1 MSRRRY
7 PPYGFHSADSACG
20 SSALQDR
27 GPKMILILS
36 SNAGE
41 RAQEYQQ
48 LLAHL
53 ATLQGIQTRVH
64 VERGS
69 EQTLT
74 EIYLIGNTKPL
85 DIEDMQSL
93 PCVERVVRVSE
104 EYRILGRH
112 KDDQRPTH
120 FEYNGVRFGQDTLH
134 VFAGL
139 CAVDNREHVEIMLK
153 ALRDNGQVCTR
164 MGAYKPRTSPYA
176 FQGHGK
182 NCLPYVFELAG
193 KYGIKVLA
201 MEITHESHL
210 DEIREALHQTGNPT
224 GVMLQIGTRN
234 TQNFDLLKI
243 VGRQT
248 GMPVLL
254 KRGFGIT
261 LDESL
266 NAAEYLASEGNRNVV
281 FCLRGMKT
289 NMGDPH
295 RNFVDFAHVPVV
307 KRLTRMPVCVDPSH
321 SVGSR
326 QASPDGILDMMHVT
340 AQGVLSGANMVLVDF
355 HPAPPKALV
364 DGPQAMLLKEL
375 PYFLEDVQI
384 ARGAYLKRAALRQRY
399 QDT

>member
-1 MSRRRY
+1 
-7 PPYGFHSADSACG
+7 
-20 SSALQDR
+20 
-27 GPKMILILS
+27 MILILTPNTLVDS
-36 SNAGE
+36 VQY
-41 RAQEYQQ
+41 RQ
-48 LLAHL
+48 LEKHL
-53 ATLQGIQTRVH
+53 ATLQGVRVRVH
-64 VERGS
+64 SEHGV

-74 EIYLIGNTKPL
+74 ELYLIGNTQAL
-85 DIEDMQSL
+85 DVADMQAF
-93 PCVERVVRVSE
+93 PCVERVVRVSQ

-112 KDDQRPTH
+112 KEDNRPAY

-139 CAVDNREHVEIMLK
+139 CAVDNPEHVEIMLR

-182 NCLPYVFELAG
+182 TCLPYVFELAG
-193 KYGIKVLA
+193 KYGIRVIA

-210 DEIREALHQTGNPT
+210 DEIREALRQTGNPT

-234 TQNFDLLKI
+234 TQNFELLKI

-248 GMPVLL
+248 EMPILL

-281 FCLRGMKT
+281 FGLRGMKT

-295 RNFVDFAHVPVV
+295 RNLVDFAHVPVV

-326 QASPDGILDMMHVT
+326 AAAPDGILDVMHVT
-340 AQGVLSGANMVLVDF
+340 AQGVLAGANMVLVDF
-355 HPAPPKALV
+355 HPVPTQALV
-364 DGPQAMLLKEL
+364 DGPQALLLKEL
-375 PYFLEDVQI
+375 PHFLEDVQI
-384 ARGAYLKRAALRQRY
+384 AREAYLQRVKLAQKY
-399 QDT
+399 RE

>member
-1 MSRRRY
+1 
-7 PPYGFHSADSACG
+7 
-20 SSALQDR
+20 
-27 GPKMILILS
+27 MILILS
-36 SNAGE
+36 SNTDPQGADY
-41 RAQEYQQ
+41 RQ
-48 LLAHL
+48 LMVHL
-53 ATLQGIQTRVH
+53 AGLPGIKTRVH
-64 VERGS
+64 IEHGT

-74 EIYLIGNTKPL
+74 EIYLVGSTKQL

-112 KDDQRPTH
+112 KDDPRPAH
-120 FEYNGVRFGQDTLH
+120 FEYNGVRFGQDTLN

-139 CAVDNREHVEIMLK
+139 CAVDNAEHVELMLK

-193 KYGIKVLA
+193 KYGMKVIA

-210 DEIREALHQTGNPT
+210 DEIRAALRQTGNAT

-234 TQNFDLLKI
+234 TQNFELLKI
-243 VGRQT
+243 VGRQQEF
-248 GMPVLL
+248 PVLL

-281 FCLRGMKT
+281 FGLRGMKT

-295 RNFVDFAHVPVV
+295 RNLVDFAHVPVV
-307 KRLTRMPVCVDPSH
+307 KRLTRMPVCIDPSH
-321 SVGSR
+321 SVGTR
-326 QASPDGILDMMHVT
+326 AAAPDGILDVMHIT

-355 HPAPPKALV
+355 HPAPAKALV
-364 DGPQAMLLKEL
+364 DGPQALLLKEL
-375 PYFLEDVQI
+375 PHFLEDVQI
-384 ARGAYLKRAALRQRY
+384 AREAYLKRVALSQRY
-399 QDT
+399 A

>member
-1 MSRRRY
+1 
-7 PPYGFHSADSACG
+7 
-20 SSALQDR
+20 
-27 GPKMILILS
+27 MILILS
-36 SNAGE
+36 SDAGE
-41 RAQEYQQ
+41 KHQEYRQ
-48 LLAHL
+48 LLSHL
-53 ATLQGIQTRVH
+53 AAMPGIQTRVH

-69 EQTLT
+69 EKAVT
-74 EIYLIGNTKPL
+74 EIYLIGNTKAL
-85 DIEDMQSL
+85 DIADMQSL

-112 KDDQRPTH
+112 KDDRRPTH

-139 CAVDNREHVEIMLK
+139 CAVDNREHVEMMMR
-153 ALRDNGQVCTR
+153 ALQENGQVCTR

-193 KYGIKVLA
+193 KHGIKVIA
-201 MEITHESHL
+201 MEITHESHM
-210 DEIREALHQTGNPT
+210 DEIVEALHLTGDPT

-234 TQNFDLLKI
+234 TQNFELLKI

-248 GMPVLL
+248 RMPVLL

-261 LDESL
+261 LDESI

-326 QASPDGILDMMHVT
+326 AASSDGIMDMMHVT
-340 AQGVLSGANMVLVDF
+340 AQGVLAGANMVLVDF
-355 HPAPPKALV
+355 HPAPVKALV
-364 DGPQAMLLKEL
+364 DGPQALLLKEL
-375 PYFLEDVQI
+375 PYFMEDVQI
-384 ARGAYLKRAALRQRY
+384 AREAYLKRIELRLRQE
-399 QDT
+399 